1 MQAAGNTGGELLLWI
16 AMMGALGTCRLKFIE
31 PDGSPPDA
39 PRDIHAYAV
48 WDVVS

>member
-1 MQAAGNTGGELLLWI
+1 LQ
-16 AMMGALGTCRLKFIE
+16 FIE

-48 WDVVS
+48 WDVVT